1 MNPVLICLAAATL
14 SFGFVGCSTRVRELV
29 VAEYDA
35 AADGGNACGRI
46 LRALEYVPAAGADM
60 TDIIQD
66 VKVVEMKTSLA
77 LGDIRNKLLLGA
89 EGELFVKTESNVF
102 CFSADGLLLRSFG
115 RMGHGEDEYVALQ
128 DIALDRESGM
138 LLVLDGMNRVL
149 FFDAATGAFVRT
161 VTLDWRGEAL
171 RSDAIFP
178 NEKSGGFYIF
188 SAKLMKREIELSRY
202 CIHEFDSDGVKVA
215 QGLACN
221 DFVLDTAP
229 VAQSF
234 DNRYIVNPVGNEHTV
249 WASERGTIE
258 AAYGIDFGS
267 RGLPSKTRYCEGGE
281 LDIYALIM
289 SDAYKM
295 VMNVRETRDI
305 VSFLVCGPEAR
316 SYEYVY
322 SKADGSGICLTAPD
336 GYAFPVRFVAA
347 DETYLYTIYDRRT
360 MEGLDE
366 RACPVSR
373 YLAERFGVIPEG
385 GNPLLVGIRF
395 DLSAVQ

>member
-14 SFGFVGCSTRVRELV
+14 SFGFVGCSMRVRELV

-35 AADGGNACGRI
+35 AADGGKACGRM

-66 VKVVEMKTSLA
+66 IKVVEMKTSLA

-102 CFSADGLLLRSFG
+102 CFSADGLLLHSFG
-115 RMGHGEDEYVALQ
+115 RMGQGEDEYIALQ

-188 SAKLMKREIELSRY
+188 SAKLMKREIELNRY

-229 VAQSF
+229 VSQGY
-234 DNRYIVNPVGNEHTV
+234 DNRYIVNPVGRERTV
-249 WASERGTIE
+249 WASGRGAIE

-281 LDIYALIM
+281 LDIYALTM

-295 VMNVRETRDI
+295 VMDVRETRDI

-395 DLSAVQ
+395 NLSAVQ

>member
-115 RMGHGEDEYVALQ
+115 RMGQGEDEYVALQ
-128 DIALDRESGM
+128 DIALDRESGI

-161 VTLDWRGEAL
+161 VTLD
-171 RSDAIFP
+171 
-178 NEKSGGFYIF
+178 
-188 SAKLMKREIELSRY
+188 
-202 CIHEFDSDGVKVA
+202 
-215 QGLACN
+215 
-221 DFVLDTAP
+221 
-229 VAQSF
+229 
-234 DNRYIVNPVGNEHTV
+234 
-249 WASERGTIE
+249 
-258 AAYGIDFGS
+258 
-267 RGLPSKTRYCEGGE
+267 
-281 LDIYALIM
+281 
-289 SDAYKM
+289 
-295 VMNVRETRDI
+295 
-305 VSFLVCGPEAR
+305 
-316 SYEYVY
+316 
-322 SKADGSGICLTAPD
+322 
-336 GYAFPVRFVAA
+336 
-347 DETYLYTIYDRRT
+347 
-360 MEGLDE
+360 
-366 RACPVSR
+366 
-373 YLAERFGVIPEG
+373 
-385 GNPLLVGIRF
+385 
-395 DLSAVQ
+395 

>member
-14 SFGFVGCSTRVRELV
+14 SFGFVGCSMRVRELV

-35 AADGGNACGRI
+35 AADGGKACGRM

-66 VKVVEMKTSLA
+66 IKVVEMKTSLA

-102 CFSADGLLLRSFG
+102 CFSADGLLLHSFG
-115 RMGHGEDEYVALQ
+115 RMGQGEDEYIALQ

-188 SAKLMKREIELSRY
+188 SAKLMKREIELNRY

-229 VAQSF
+229 VSQGY
-234 DNRYIVNPVGNEHTV
+234 DNRYIVNPVGRERTV
-249 WASERGTIE
+249 WASGRGAIE

-281 LDIYALIM
+281 LDIYALTM

>member
-1 MNPVLICLAAATL
+1 M
-14 SFGFVGCSTRVRELV
+14 RVRELV

-35 AADGGNACGRI
+35 AADGGKACGRM

-66 VKVVEMKTSLA
+66 IKVVEMKTSLA

-102 CFSADGLLLRSFG
+102 CFSADGLLLHSFG
-115 RMGHGEDEYVALQ
+115 RMGQGEDEYIALQ

-188 SAKLMKREIELSRY
+188 SAKLMKREIELNRY

-229 VAQSF
+229 VSQGY
-234 DNRYIVNPVGNEHTV
+234 DNRYIVNPVGRERTV
-249 WASERGTIE
+249 WASGRGAIE

-267 RGLPSKTRYCEGGE
+267 RGLPSKTRCCEGGE
-281 LDIYALIM
+281 LDIYALTM

>member
-1 MNPVLICLAAATL
+1 M
-14 SFGFVGCSTRVRELV
+14 RVRELV

-35 AADGGNACGRI
+35 AADGGKACGRM

-66 VKVVEMKTSLA
+66 IKVVEMKTSLA

-102 CFSADGLLLRSFG
+102 CFSADGLLLHSFG
-115 RMGHGEDEYVALQ
+115 RMGQGEDEYIALQ

-178 NEKSGGFYIF
+178 NEKNGGFYIF
-188 SAKLMKREIELSRY
+188 SAKLMKREIELNRY

-229 VAQSF
+229 VSQGY
-234 DNRYIVNPVGNEHTV
+234 DNRYIVNPVGRERTV
-249 WASERGTIE
+249 WVSGRGAIE

-281 LDIYALIM
+281 LDIYALTM

-295 VMNVRETRDI
+295 VMDVRETRDI

>member
-14 SFGFVGCSTRVRELV
+14 SFGFVGCSMRVRELV

-35 AADGGNACGRI
+35 AADGGKACGRM

-66 VKVVEMKTSLA
+66 IKVVEMKTSLA

-102 CFSADGLLLRSFG
+102 CFSADGLLLHSFG
-115 RMGHGEDEYVALQ
+115 RMGQGEDEYIALQ

-178 NEKSGGFYIF
+178 NEKNGGFYIF
-188 SAKLMKREIELSRY
+188 SAKLMKREIELNRY

-229 VAQSF
+229 VSQGY
-234 DNRYIVNPVGNEHTV
+234 DNRYIVNPVGRERTV
-249 WASERGTIE
+249 WVSGRGAIE

-281 LDIYALIM
+281 LDIYALTM

-295 VMNVRETRDI
+295 VMDVRETRDI

>member
-115 RMGHGEDEYVALQ
+115 RMGQGEDEYVALQ

-161 VTLDWRGEAL
+161 VTLDWRGESL

-188 SAKLMKREIELSRY
+188 SAKLMKREI
-202 CIHEFDSDGVKVA
+202 
-215 QGLACN
+215 
-221 DFVLDTAP
+221 
-229 VAQSF
+229 
-234 DNRYIVNPVGNEHTV
+234 
-249 WASERGTIE
+249 
-258 AAYGIDFGS
+258 
-267 RGLPSKTRYCEGGE
+267 
-281 LDIYALIM
+281 
-289 SDAYKM
+289 
-295 VMNVRETRDI
+295 
-305 VSFLVCGPEAR
+305 
-316 SYEYVY
+316 
-322 SKADGSGICLTAPD
+322 
-336 GYAFPVRFVAA
+336 
-347 DETYLYTIYDRRT
+347 
-360 MEGLDE
+360 
-366 RACPVSR
+366 
-373 YLAERFGVIPEG
+373 
-385 GNPLLVGIRF
+385 
-395 DLSAVQ
+395 

>member
-1 MNPVLICLAAATL
+1 MSLGLA
-14 SFGFVGCSTRVRELV
+14 GCTPQVRELK
-29 VAEYDA
+29 VAAYDA
-35 AADGGNACGRI
+35 AADGSGMACGR
-46 LRALEYVPAAGADM
+46 LFRPLEDVPAAGS
-60 TDIIQD
+60 DIAGIISD
-66 VKVVEMKTSLA
+66 IRVVEMKTSLA
-77 LGDIRNKLLLGA
+77 LGDIRNKMLLGP
-89 EGELFVKTESNVF
+89 EGELYVKTEESVY
-102 CFSADGLLLRSFG
+102 CFSADGVLLRSFG
-115 RMGHGEDEYVALQ
+115 RMGRGEDEYIALH
-128 DIALDRESGM
+128 DIALDRKSGR

-149 FFDAATGAFVRT
+149 FFDAATGAFERT

-188 SAKLMKREIELSRY
+188 SSKLMMGEIELSRY
-202 CIHEFDSDGVKVA
+202 CIHEFNRHGIKVA

-229 VAQSF
+229 VSQGY
-234 DNRYIVNPVGNEHTV
+234 DNRYIVNPVGDERTV
-249 WASERGTIE
+249 WRSERGSIV

-267 RGLPSKTRYCEGGE
+267 RGLASKAGFCEGRE
-281 LDIYALIM
+281 IDIYGLTM

-316 SYEYVY
+316 SYEYIY
-322 SKADGSGICLTAPD
+322 SKADGRGICLTAPD

-373 YLAERFGVIPEG
+373 YLAERFGVISEG

>member
-1 MNPVLICLAAATL
+1 MNHVLTLLAAMAL
-14 SFGFVGCSTRVRELV
+14 SLGLAGCSPQVRELK

-35 AADGGNACGRI
+35 AADGGKACG
-46 LRALEYVPAAGADM
+46 ALFRPLEAVPAAGSDIA
-60 TDIIQD
+60 DIISD
-66 VKVVEMKTSLA
+66 MRVVEIRTSLA
-77 LGDIRNKLLLGA
+77 LGDIRNKMLLGP
-89 EGELFVKTESNVF
+89 EGELYVKTEESVY
-102 CFSADGLLLRSFG
+102 CFSADGVLLRSFG
-115 RMGHGEDEYVALQ
+115 RMGRGEDEYVSLQ
-128 DIALDRESGM
+128 DIALDRKSGM

-188 SAKLMKREIELSRY
+188 SAKLMKREIELSQY
-202 CIHEFDSDGVKVA
+202 CIHEFDRHGVKVA

-234 DNRYIVNPVGNEHTV
+234 DNRYIVNPVGRERTV
-249 WASERGTIE
+249 WASGRGAVE
-258 AAYGIDFGS
+258 AACGIDFGR
-267 RGLPSKTRYCEGGE
+267 RGLSSKAEFCEGGE
-281 LDIYALIM
+281 LDIYALTM

-373 YLAERFGVIPEG
+373 YLAERFGVIPED